1 MLSPVKTPLGRA
13 DRRLWDKM
21 SLPRDVRFTKMPSG
35 RVTKLFLLR
44 SRSRKCGMVSKRQQ
58 GSSTIWFEPRVSN
71 FSLFKPK
78 KP

>member
-13 DRRLWDKM
+13 DSWLWDKM
-21 SLPRDVRFTKMPSG
+21 ILLRDVRLTKMPSG
-35 RVTKLFLLR
+35 SVAKLFLPR
-44 SRSRKCGMVSKRQQ
+44 SSSRKCGMVSKRQQ
-58 GSSTIWFEPRVSN
+58 GSSIIWFEPRVSS